1 MWEWSS
7 EDSVLEIMQNALQ
20 GKVLYSVQ
28 PKGSDL
34 IQKIHVKLL
43 ERGNTY
49 CMGYGEKH

>member
-34 IQKIHVKLL
+34 IHVKLL
-43 ERGNTY
+43 DRGSTY
-49 CMGYGEKH
+49 CMEYGEKH